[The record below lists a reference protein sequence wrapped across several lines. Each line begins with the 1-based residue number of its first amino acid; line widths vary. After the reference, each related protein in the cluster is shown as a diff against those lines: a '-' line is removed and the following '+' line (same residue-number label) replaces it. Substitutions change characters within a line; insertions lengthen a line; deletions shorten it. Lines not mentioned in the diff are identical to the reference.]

1 MNWMAHLKEIID
13 YGIIGTLLFMSF
25 VSVWLF
31 IERWLFFR
39 SVDVRKY
46 SHKEE
51 LEIDLTNHVSIIA
64 TIASSAPYIGL
75 LGTVLGIILTFYTM
89 GQSGIVNTKAIMIG
103 LALAL
108 KATAMGLV
116 VAIPATMM
124 YNYLV
129 RRIEVLLARWDIAH
143 EA

>member
-13 YGIIGTLLFMSF
+13 YGIIGVLLFMSF

-89 GQSGIVNTKAIMIG
+89 GQSGIVNTKAIMVG